1 MKERV
6 KVGGEAKTGP
16 QRSSRH
22 QGGNDMR
29 IVLANPDR
37 LIADAL
43 ACILSRG
50 EGIDIVGKFYSC
62 DHLVENID
70 QARADVVVISAAFE
84 EVQEV
89 CTDLKGSAPGVAILV
104 IGGPSEWEWAVEAG
118 AAGYV
123 GTEASSEQLLDSVVK
138 IGEGGFVVTGTNRR
152 VVTTDAVTGRKP
164 SLSNLTAR
172 EKEVLSLLSRGFSN
186 REIAGQLYLSE
197 HTVRTHV
204 QNLRAKLNVRSKFQA
219 ALLAMQSGMPAH
231 STSFKF

>member
-1 MKERV
+1 
-6 KVGGEAKTGP
+6 
-16 QRSSRH
+16 
-22 QGGNDMR
+22 MR

-37 LIADAL
+37 LISDAL

-50 EGIDIVGKFYSC
+50 DGIDIVGRVYSC
-62 DHLVENID
+62 DRLVENIHD
-70 QARADVVVISAAFE
+70 SRADMVVISAAFD

-89 CTDLKGSAPGVAILV
+89 CASLKTSAPGVAILV
-104 IGGPSEWEWAVEAG
+104 IGGPSEWEWAVDAG

-123 GTEASSEQLLDSVVK
+123 GTEASAEQLLDSVVK

-152 VVTTDAVTGRKP
+152 AVSTEAVHGRKS

-172 EKEVLSLLSRGFSN
+172 EKEVLGLLSRGFSN

-204 QNLRAKLNVRSKFQA
+204 QNLRAKLNVRSKFEA
-219 ALLAMQSGMPAH
+219 ALLAMQSGIPAH